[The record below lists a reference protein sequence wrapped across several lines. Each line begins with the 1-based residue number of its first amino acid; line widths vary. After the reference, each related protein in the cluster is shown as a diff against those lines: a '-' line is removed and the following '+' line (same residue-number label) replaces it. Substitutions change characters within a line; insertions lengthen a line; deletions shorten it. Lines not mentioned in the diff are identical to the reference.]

1 MIKTISIEILTTAE
15 KIELMEKLWTD
26 ISALASY
33 SPPDWH
39 GEELASR
46 RGAVKEGKTTYTNW
60 EQAKKEIRYEMIS

>member
-26 ISALASY
+26 ISASASY

-46 RGAVKEGKTTYTNW
+46 RGAVKEGKTT
-60 EQAKKEIRYEMIS
+60 